1 MAAEDVGGRVAWE
14 VGGRVA
20 WDDFIPSQDG
30 MERSE
35 FRGQKSGGTGARG
48 QKDGEKYEVK
58 IMKYERISHKMSEV
72 ALRGMKPEVLRPET

>member
-1 MAAEDVGGRVAWE
+1 
-14 VGGRVA
+14 
-20 WDDFIPSQDG
+20 